1 MRFGLQIIPEFD
13 SVEAFIEEIREAEEL
28 GFDPIMLADVVGI
41 SKLRGRDLYTTLTL
55 VATHTRRA
63 QIGPCVTSPV
73 ARHMAM
79 AANAMA
85 SLDEISGGRAL
96 FALGAGDTPV
106 YLIGRKQA
114 KLAELRAAVTFAR
127 AFFRGEAAEFEG
139 RVMQSNW
146 SRPHIPTLLAGD
158 GPKALALAGEVADG
172 AIVGSGLTA
181 DVVRWGLKRVREGM
195 ARAGRKPG
203 EVSLWVDGICNIADT
218 TREARE
224 IARRRIHIRINHNF
238 RYGYNAVPPEHLAE
252 CERYRRE
259 YNEDDVGPGSHNAD
273 LITDYM
279 IDRFSIAGTPE
290 ECLKRFQDLQDLG
303 ITGFIS
309 ATPFGQQVRRTFIRR
324 LGKEVLPRLRRTPV
338 GGLGRTS

>member
-13 SVEAFIEEIREAEEL
+13 SVEAFIDELREAEAL

-41 SKLRGRDLYTTLTL
+41 SKLRGRDLYTSLSL
-55 VATHTRRA
+55 AAIHVQQA

-79 AANAMA
+79 AANAIC
-85 SLDEISGGRAL
+85 SLDEIAGGRAML
-96 FALGAGDTPV
+96 ALGAGDTPV

-127 AFFRGEAAEFEG
+127 AFVRGAAAEYEG
-139 RVMQSNW
+139 KVMRSNW
-146 SRPHIPTLLAGD
+146 NRPHIPVLLAGD
-158 GPKALALAGEVADG
+158 GPKTLELAGEVADG
-172 AIVGSGLTA
+172 AIVGSGLTG
-181 DVVRWGLKRVREGM
+181 DVVRWGLEQVRRGM
-195 ARAGRKPG
+195 EKAGRKPG

-218 TREARE
+218 RAEARD

-238 RYGYNAVPPEHLAE
+238 RYGFNAVPPERLAE

-279 IDRFSIAGTPE
+279 IDRFSIAGTPD
-290 ECLKRFQDLQDLG
+290 ECLQRFQALKALN

-309 ATPFGQQVRRTFIRR
+309 ATPFGQQTRRTFIRR
-324 LGKEVLPRLRRTPV
+324 LGKEVLPRLR
-338 GGLGRTS
+338 

>member
-13 SVEAFIEEIREAEEL
+13 SVAAFIDEIKEAEEL
-28 GFDPIMLADVVGI
+28 GFDPIMLADVVSI
-41 SKLRGRDLYTTLTL
+41 SKLRGRDLYTSLSL
-55 VATHTRRA
+55 VALHTRTA

-79 AANAMA
+79 ATNAIA
-85 SLDEISGGRAL
+85 SLDEISGGRAM

-106 YLIGRKQA
+106 YLIGKKQA
-114 KLAELRAAVTFAR
+114 KLAELRSAVTFAR
-127 AFFRGEAAEFEG
+127 AFFRGDRGEFEG
-139 RVMQSNW
+139 KVMQSNW
-146 SRPHIPTLLAGD
+146 RRPHIPTLLAGD

-172 AIVGSGLTA
+172 AIVGSGLTV
-181 DVVRWGLKRVREGM
+181 DVVRWGLDRIREGM
-195 ARAGRKPG
+195 GKAGRKPG
-203 EVSLWVDGICNIADT
+203 DVSLWVDGICNIADT
-218 TREARE
+218 TKEARE

-238 RYGYNAVPPEHLAE
+238 RYGFNAVPPERLAE

-279 IDRFSIAGTPE
+279 IDRFSIAGTAE
-290 ECLKRFQDLQDLG
+290 ECLKRFQALNGLG

-309 ATPFGQQVRRTFIRR
+309 ATPFGQETRRTFIRR
-324 LGKEVLPRLRRTPV
+324 LGREVLPHLN
-338 GGLGRTS
+338 